1 MLSPLSRSTPPFRT
15 LLACCLALIA
25 LPVLAA
31 DNPAPST
38 SPLTL
43 RECIDQALQKNFG
56 LKIEGYNT
64 DNAVQSLVVSKSD
77 YDPSF
82 TLSTNKSVSQADVPS
97 TQLVGTHSD
106 SFSTNIGVNQKIS
119 TGAMVS
125 LSSALNRNATN
136 NTYATLNPAYNA
148 DVSLSISQP
157 LLKNSGTTVNRAA
170 IQKAELGV
178 DIANL
183 NYKGQVLQVVRDT
196 ESAYY
201 DLVFAREQLKVR
213 QLSLDLAQKLYEEN
227 KTRQQTGVAT
237 DLDVLQAQVGVA
249 TAQNNVL
256 LAQKTVRDAEDALLN
271 VIGQFEFGTALGAVT
286 LPTYDHVLTNFAE
299 SYKLARENQPD
310 YLVEENTIKQLEL
323 DVATAKRNRLPSLD
337 LDGALGYNT
346 RDRSVSDALNRLPN
360 GDGYAWQVGLSLTVP
375 WGMRSDKAR
384 YRTAQNSLAREQ
396 LRLRQIEQNLLV
408 QVRAAVRAVETN
420 SESVNISAQ
429 ATQLSE
435 KQYELEKARFDAGS
449 STSRRVLQAQDDL
462 ENARVSE
469 LQARV
474 NLRKAVSALH
484 QIDGSSLAVYQI
496 SLPERIPAAK

>member
-1 MLSPLSRSTPPFRT
+1 MLSPLFRSITLYRT
-15 LLACCLALIA
+15 TLACCLALTSI
-25 LPVLAA
+25 PVLAA
-31 DNPAPST
+31 DHAANPAP
-38 SPLTL
+38 PLSL
-43 RECIDQALQKNFG
+43 RDCIDRALQKNFG

-64 DNAVQSLVVSKSD
+64 DNAVEALAVSKAA

-82 TLSTNKSVSQADVPS
+82 TVSTSKSVSQADVPS

-106 SFSTNIGVNQKIS
+106 SFNTSIGVNQKIS
-119 TGAMVS
+119 TGATVS

-157 LLKNSGTTVNRAA
+157 LLKNAGPKVNLAA
-170 IQKAELGV
+170 IKKAELGV

-201 DLVFAREQLKVR
+201 DLVYAREQLKVR
-213 QLSLDLAQKLYEEN
+213 ELSLNLAQKLYEEN
-227 KTRQQTGVAT
+227 QAKQQSGAAT
-237 DLDVLQAQVGVA
+237 SLDVLQAQVGVA

-256 LAQKTVRDAEDALLN
+256 LARKTVRDAEDSLLN
-271 VIGQFEFGTALGAVT
+271 VIGQFEFGTTLGAVS
-286 LPTYDHVLTNFAE
+286 LPVYNPAATNFDT
-299 SYKLARENQPD
+299 SYQQARANQPD
-310 YLVEENTIKQLEL
+310 YLAEENTIKQLEV

-346 RDRSVSDALNRLPN
+346 RDRSVSDALDRLPN
-360 GDGYAWQVGLSLTVP
+360 GDGYAWQLGLSLTVP
-375 WGMRSDKAR
+375 WGNRSDKAR
-384 YRTAQNSLAREQ
+384 YRTAQNTLLREQ
-396 LRLRQIEQNLLV
+396 LRLRQIEQNLMV

-420 SESVNISAQ
+420 VESVNISSQ

-435 KQYELEKARFDAGS
+435 QQYELEKARFDVGA
-449 STSRRVLQAQDDL
+449 STSRKVLQAQDDL
-462 ENARVSE
+462 ENARVTE

-474 NLRKAVSALH
+474 NLRKAISALH
-484 QIDGSSLAVYQI
+484 QIEGSSLDVYHI
-496 SLPERIPAAK
+496 SLPERTAAAK